1 MGVEGVG
8 CGAEEGVED
17 EEGEGEE
24 EEEFPVA
31 VNRFCR

>member
-1 MGVEGVG
+1 MGIEGVG
-8 CGAEEGVED
+8 SGAEEGVED

-31 VNRFCR
+31 VD